1 MALAGQMQSLAI
13 EMFGRVRATGLLRDD
28 VTFLDVEFMLEF
40 LAGFRL
46 GDASRSAG
54 LRQRYLA
61 VTIRRAAGGTA
72 HAAAQPG
79 SDLAGADR
87 ALDQVAR
94 REPRP
99 GPSVPG
105 SPRPAGARRRGA
117 GAPGEFLGPDD
128 VRIARVQRQRIQP
141 PAIRPMPPGDPQ
153 LLHRGPLR
161 MAPGPREPGERRP
174 GRAFRIT
181 AGPPGAHRRLA

>member
-61 VTIRRAAGGTA
+61 VIIDGLRA
-72 HAAAQPG
+72 
-79 SDLAGADR
+79 
-87 ALDQVAR
+87 
-94 REPRP
+94 
-99 GPSVPG
+99 
-105 SPRPAGARRRGA
+105 
-117 GAPGEFLGPDD
+117 
-128 VRIARVQRQRIQP
+128 
-141 PAIRPMPPGDPQ
+141 
-153 LLHRGPLR
+153 
-161 MAPGPREPGERRP
+161 GPRTPLPSQAPTWLEQTERW
-174 GRAFRIT
+174 IK
-181 AGPPGAHRRLA
+181 